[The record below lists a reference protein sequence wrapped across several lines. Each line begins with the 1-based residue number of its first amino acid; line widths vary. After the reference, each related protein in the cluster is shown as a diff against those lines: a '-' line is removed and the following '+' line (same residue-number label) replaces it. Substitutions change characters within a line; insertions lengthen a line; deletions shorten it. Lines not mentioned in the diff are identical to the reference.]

1 MKEIIQEVLQAEENV
16 SARLKEARAQAA
28 EIRSS
33 AENEV
38 SERLKEA
45 KTQARE
51 LVQSMVEQARE
62 EAQQHK
68 AERLKQA
75 DEADEA
81 LIKGDSDTV
90 DKLVD
95 DICTL
100 IVSTEHDKDPE

>member
-38 SERLKEA
+38 SDRIKEA

-51 LVQSMVEQARE
+51 LVQSMAEQARQD
-62 EAQQHK
+62 AQQHK
-68 AERLKQA
+68 EERLKQA
-75 DEADEA
+75 DQADEA
-81 LIKGDSDTV
+81 LIKGDSETIDQLV
-90 DKLVD
+90 DK
-95 DICTL
+95 ICTL
-100 IVSTEHDKDPE
+100 IVATAQDKDAE